1 MTNSELQQFCD
12 FVRIEVGLD
21 FPEKNWG
28 SLKRTLSRAASS
40 HGFKSATELAEW
52 LMETPDFQKRID
64 VLADFL
70 TIGETFFFRDTKAF
84 DGFERVILPEL
95 LESKIGRDNNLR
107 IWSVGCSTGEE
118 PYSFA
123 ILLKRTLLT
132 LSNWRIQIL
141 ATDINRESLKKAIRG
156 FYKEW
161 SFRGAPTWLKKD
173 FFSKVSGGY
182 ELDPTIRTMVN
193 FRWLNLVSF
202 DYEHIVRAFA
212 PADVIVCRNT
222 LMYFPADVRSA
233 IIDKMLFWL
242 NDDGWLILSPSEVPH
257 ITHKQLKLVTLP
269 GTIFFRKD
277 TKSKVK
283 DRTTFQLIPQTAPV
297 ISPDKKKEWWVVD
310 DSTWPQ
316 QSLSKVSAPVN
327 PPVQT
332 QATNKDR
339 PAEKMNKARQTFEG
353 SDYRE
358 TINILKNLLLTQDLD
373 SSYLGVTNY
382 LLAQSYANL
391 GMLKEAQ
398 DSIER
403 AVKADKINASYHHM
417 YASIL
422 QARDMLEEAS
432 ASLQRV
438 LFLDPDHIM
447 AHVTLGTIQQRL
459 DNRIEALRHMRNAM
473 TLLDRLSPEE
483 PVPDSDGTT
492 AGHFRDIVKSS
503 MEKAGANH

>member
-1 MTNSELQQFCD
+1 MNNSELQKFCD
-12 FVRIEVGLD
+12 FVRTEVGLD
-21 FPEKNWG
+21 FPEKNWS

-40 HGFKSATELAEW
+40 KGFKSATDFTEW
-52 LMETPDFQKRID
+52 LMETTDFQKRID
-64 VLADFL
+64 VLADLL

-84 DGFERVILPEL
+84 DGLERVILPEL
-95 LESKIGRDNNLR
+95 FESKISRDNSIR
-107 IWSVGCSTGEE
+107 IWSAGCSTGEE
-118 PYSFA
+118 PYSLA

-161 SFRGAPTWLKKD
+161 SFRGAPVWLKKD

-202 DYEHIVRAFA
+202 DYEHIVKDFA
-212 PADVIVCRNT
+212 PADVIICRNT

-269 GTIFFRKD
+269 GTIFFRKH
-277 TKSKVK
+277 TKAKVK
-283 DRTTFQLIPQTAPV
+283 DRATFHFIAQPAPAV
-297 ISPDKKKEWWVVD
+297 RPESKKEWWVVD
-310 DSTWPQ
+310 DSAWPQ
-316 QSLSKVSAPVN
+316 QSVPKPSPQAN

-332 QATNKDR
+332 QAANKDG
-339 PAEKMNKARQTFEG
+339 PAEKMKKARQTFEG
-353 SDYRE
+353 SDYLE
-358 TINILKNLLLTQDLD
+358 TINILKDLLLTQDLE
-373 SSYLGVTNY
+373 SSYLGMTHY

-391 GMLKEAQ
+391 GVLKEAQ
-398 DSIER
+398 DSIEQ
-403 AVKADKINASYHHM
+403 AIKADKINPSYYHM

-422 QARDMLEEAS
+422 QARGMLAEAS

-473 TLLDRLSPEE
+473 TLLDRLPPEE

-503 MEKAGANH
+503 MEKAGANN